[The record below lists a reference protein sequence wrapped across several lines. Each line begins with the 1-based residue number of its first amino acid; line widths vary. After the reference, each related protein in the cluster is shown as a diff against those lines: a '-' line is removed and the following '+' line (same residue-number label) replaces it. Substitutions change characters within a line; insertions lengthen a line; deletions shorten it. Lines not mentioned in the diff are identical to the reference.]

1 MITRSL
7 TPDTFFANALPV
19 LEEIVYSTMEQ
30 YPDIIPML
38 ANVRQGTGWGAQTTE
53 QSGTG
58 PVVEIAEG
66 SSVSYDDI
74 VQGNSQTFTFTKFGL
89 GVIITE
95 EMIDDQKFDQVGD
108 IYRGLGVSMHHTRQT
123 DFMNN
128 FNNGFATN
136 GYDGVPLF
144 STAHPLVKAGGTENN
159 RPTTDAD
166 LSEASLRTALNDI
179 ASTVSH
185 EGLRIY
191 VRPKTLLVHT
201 TNVYTAHELLKSD
214 LRPGTAN
221 NDANAFNL
229 FGLSYMTS
237 EYLTDTD
244 SWYVL
249 ADKSE
254 HKLLWYNRKMPEVK
268 SFEDFDAGALKTK
281 NTARWDTGHASWYG
295 TYGNTGSP

>member
-19 LEEIVYSTMEQ
+19 LEEIIYSTMEQ
-30 YPDIIPML
+30 YPDIIPIIATM
-38 ANVRQGTGWGAQTTE
+38 RQGIGWGTQTTE

-58 PVVEIAEG
+58 AVVEIPEG
-66 SSVSYDDI
+66 TSVTYDDI
-74 VQGNSQTFTFTKFGL
+74 IQGNATTFTFVKFGL

-95 EMIDDQKFDQVGD
+95 EMIDDQKWDQVGD
-108 IYRGLGVSMHHTRQT
+108 IYRGLGASMHHGRQT

-166 LSEASLRTALNDI
+166 LSEASLRTALNDL
-179 ASTVSH
+179 AGTLSH
-185 EGLRIY
+185 EGLRMYI
-191 VRPKTLLVHT
+191 RPKHLLVHT
-201 TNVYTAHELLKSD
+201 QNIYTAHELLNSD

-221 NDANAFNL
+221 NDTNAFNL
-229 FGLSYMTS
+229 FGLSYISS

-244 SWYVL
+244 AWFVL
-249 ADKSE
+249 ADKMD
-254 HKLLWYNRKMPEVK
+254 HRIMWYDRKPVAVK
-268 SFEDFDAGALKTK
+268 SFEDFDNGALKTK
-281 NTARWDTGHASWYG
+281 ISARWDTNHSSWFG
-295 TYGNTGSP
+295 TYGTTGAP